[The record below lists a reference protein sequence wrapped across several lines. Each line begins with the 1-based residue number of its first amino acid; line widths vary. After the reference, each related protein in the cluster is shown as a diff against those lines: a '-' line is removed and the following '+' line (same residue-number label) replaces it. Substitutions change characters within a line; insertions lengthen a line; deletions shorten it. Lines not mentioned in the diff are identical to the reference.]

1 LADFPRDGANLYA
14 WKDIRR
20 QNVYSCLNESYIVRI
35 SAANP
40 ATALIVGQ
48 GQVTIVTSHQNG
60 VDNLLLH
67 NSSAQLDLF

>member
-1 LADFPRDGANLYA
+1 
-14 WKDIRR
+14 
-20 QNVYSCLNESYIVRI
+20 LNESCTVYI

-40 ATALIVGQ
+40 ATAPLVGQ
-48 GQVTIVTSHQNG
+48 GQVTNVATHENG